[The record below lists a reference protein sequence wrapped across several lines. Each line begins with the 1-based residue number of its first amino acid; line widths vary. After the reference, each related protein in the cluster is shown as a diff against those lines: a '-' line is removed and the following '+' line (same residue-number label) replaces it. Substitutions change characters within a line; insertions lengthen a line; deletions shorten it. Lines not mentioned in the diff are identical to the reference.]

1 MDKVLSFTYTRLSD
15 LNTVDSP
22 SLLPNRYRQLLNI
35 KLKLIRN
42 GAGIIFIMQ
51 TIKCEMH

>member
-15 LNTVDSP
+15 LNTVDSL